1 MAKFSP
7 LSMDSDYEPAALIG
21 FSTCDNTESAV
32 VRSTLDTN
40 VHVSTPHDLIFVDRT
55 DGNKCSMATHA
66 STSQTSTLTPSSGP
80 LENQRQIEE

>member
-21 FSTCDNTESAV
+21 FSTLSLLLFV
-32 VRSTLDTN
+32 VCSDTN
-40 VHVSTPHDLIFVDRT
+40 VHVSTPHDLISVDRT